1 MDLRVIYRERL
12 KKKAKKGNLGFF
24 ILVVKKELFEDNIH
38 SFVKG
43 FVSNT
48 TPLTITTLKKTSF
61 SMVVSIGLVG
71 LSMGSILFT
80 RSLKETLY
88 VVLVQNYVPSLWV
101 RKVSLPN

>member
-48 TPLTITTLKKTSF
+48 TPLTITTLKK
-61 SMVVSIGLVG
+61 
-71 LSMGSILFT
+71 
-80 RSLKETLY
+80 
-88 VVLVQNYVPSLWV
+88 N
-101 RKVSLPN
+101 